1 MDLLVSR
8 GRRSRDAY
16 VALGLRADCA
26 DEEIRK
32 NYGKICGLLQ
42 HVSGE
47 IFEPHDL
54 EGEQKHR
61 NKFLH
66 INTV

>member
-16 VALGLRADCA
+16 VALGLRADCT

-47 IFEPHDL
+47 IFEPRDL
-54 EGEQKHR
+54 EGGTETSQ
-61 NKFLH
+61 
-66 INTV
+66 